1 MKRVLFVV
9 CAMLVVTGCASK
21 KLKPVDE
28 NLDVKAKMGTK
39 EIGLNDD
46 EEAVIQENVAVED
59 ELRKATWQNYETE
72 RKLKS
77 ERDELIRCRTDLA
90 DPRLSGNK
98 KLEPIPELEMS
109 KDLSKIQTKLGITQN
124 GRIKVIKREFL
135 TDRIEKEE
143 RYKDSL
149 ESLLNVISVQRV
161 NCERDLGYI
170 RVQHGLPSE
179 RYPAVGYYGPE
190 GNFIVTRPAERNLDD
205 AFRILAEQTRKGKKL
220 QRQEKK
226 EEVKA
231 AKEEAA
237 EDATEEN

>member
-1 MKRVLFVV
+1 MKHVLLIVGALF
-9 CAMLVVTGCASK
+9 LVTGCASK

-28 NLDVKAKMGTK
+28 NIDVKAKMGSK

-59 ELRKATWQNYETE
+59 ELRKITWQNYETE

-77 ERDELIRCRTDLA
+77 EREELIRCRTDLA

-98 KLEPIPELEMS
+98 KLEPIPELEIS
-109 KDLSKIQTKLGITQN
+109 KDLSKVQEKLGITQN

-135 TDRIEKEE
+135 TDRIEKEG
-143 RYKDSL
+143 RYKESL
-149 ESLLNVISVQRV
+149 ESLLNVLSVQKV
-161 NCERDLGYI
+161 NCERDLGYV

-179 RYPAVGYYGPE
+179 RYTSQGYYGPE

-220 QRQEKK
+220 QRQDKK
-226 EEVKA
+226 EAAKA
-231 AKEEAA
+231 AEEA
-237 EDATEEN
+237 EEESTEN